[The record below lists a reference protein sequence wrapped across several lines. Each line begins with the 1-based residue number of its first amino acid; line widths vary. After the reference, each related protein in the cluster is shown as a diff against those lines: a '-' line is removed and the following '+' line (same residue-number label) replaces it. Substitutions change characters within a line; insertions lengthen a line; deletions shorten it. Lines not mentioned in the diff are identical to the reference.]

1 MFDLIKPG
9 HVLRFGTDPATIISP
24 RGAIGANDNT
34 LLTAWPTT
42 SHLGTVQ
49 CISHPSGPIG
59 AIAAAVATG
68 LRDGGSKSRSA
79 SYSAPGRF
87 FTSSN
92 RVVGSANCDF
102 VGYVDGQTNY
112 IQSALT
118 TFSKDFS
125 GCLMAEYLLGGQR
138 HVAHVAASSVPAMN
152 CKQSFLTAL
161 QGLHGVLTHGWFRPF
176 VFAESGRKADAYNTI
191 KQYIGKIDDLTTFG
205 VVTAAGVPYS
215 IDAFKPKGVAGKDW
229 VVTFIEQKTMSQSW
243 VAP

>member
-1 MFDLIKPG
+1 MFDQIKPG

-24 RGAIGANDNT
+24 HATNAGNDNT
-34 LLTAWPTT
+34 LLTPWPTT
-42 SHLGTVQ
+42 SHLGMVQ

-59 AIAAAVATG
+59 AVAAAVATG
-68 LRDGGSKSRSA
+68 LRDGKNKSRSA
-79 SYSAPGRF
+79 SYSGIGRLV
-87 FTSSN
+87 TASN
-92 RVVGSANCDF
+92 RVVGSVNCDF

-125 GCLMAEYLLGGQR
+125 GCLMVEYNLGGHR
-138 HVAHVAASSVPAMN
+138 NVAHVAASQVPAMN
-152 CKQSFLTAL
+152 CKQAFLTAL
-161 QGLHGVLTHGWFRPF
+161 HGQHGILNHGWFRPF
-176 VFAESGRKADAYNTI
+176 VFAESGRKADAYGAI
-191 KQYIGKIDDLTTFG
+191 KNYIGKIDDLTTFG

-229 VVTFIEQKTMSQSW
+229 IVTFIEQKTMSQSW